1 MYDVGRGGLAFCVY
15 LLAAGGGF
23 AYAGSSGRVEERL
36 RRHFGGCSSAAGR
49 GLRPD
54 AAYILACTRSK
65 SLALAWEA
73 WLHKAYRPPYAAKT
87 HAKRPRKP
95 PHPPPGWYT
104 PQAAVY
110 EPARPPPCG
119 HKRPANPPP
128 KLKPRAKT
136 WDEVR
141 DEGPN
146 SRACRAR
153 PGALSK
159 RLRIH
164 RHSSVSK
171 LCPAAWAYLQVQ
183 TCRYFLTDAV
193 RPVSLYLWGSTYV
206 WGSWQTARGVKS
218 LQFIMHCGIYHSHG

>member
-1 MYDVGRGGLAFCVY
+1 
-15 LLAAGGGF
+15 
-23 AYAGSSGRVEERL
+23 L

-49 GLRPD
+49 GLRSD
-54 AAYILACTRSK
+54 AAYVLACTRSR

-87 HAKRPRKP
+87 PAKRPRKP
-95 PHPPPGWYT
+95 PHPPPGWYI

-110 EPARPPPCG
+110 KPARPLPGRCRPP
-119 HKRPANPPP
+119 HPPP
-128 KLKPRAKT
+128 ELKPRAET

-141 DEGPN
+141 DGGLN
-146 SRACRAR
+146 SRARRAR
-153 PGALSK
+153 PRVLSR

-193 RPVSLYLWGSTYV
+193 RPVSLYLWGMC
-206 WGSWQTARGVKS
+206 GGRGGLRRGVKS
-218 LQFIMHCGIYHSHG
+218 LQFIMHNGIYHGHG